1 MGWYE
6 DWLQHQK
13 NVATAEAVAR
23 GDAATAAALSP
34 DAAKYITASA
44 PAAQTAKATAEAVAR
59 GDAAA
64 AAALSPNA
72 AKYIGESASYIAR
85 GGAEEAP
92 STSKVGSILKTV
104 ATIAVPV
111 VAAIAAPFLAPVI
124 GTGLAAISLGGVG
137 SALGLGVLGGAAA
150 TSFGAG
156 LTGAALGA
164 GAGAATGALTGRG
177 ALTGA
182 ITGGLGGGI
191 GGYMGLGS
199 ALGIAPASTAPLNL
213 PGSILAGTA
222 TAGGAMAPV
231 AGGTSGL
238 AGTLGLAGAGTVA
251 AGAASPMLS
260 NVIGGLVGKFAEGI
274 TAGGLADLGMTMY
287 NKPPDGLTEEEKRA
301 VAETAQLARTNKD
314 LFAQRVE
321 QANAVWNAAQANPE
335 KAYAEAVSG
344 VQRGLREQQRR
355 YGTGAYGGTGSERRQ
370 AGLARAGS
378 IEAQR
383 AGSAAAAGETSRAEK
398 DMISAAG
405 LMPTSAPVGE
415 TMAALPLF
423 QAAEK
428 RKQQY
433 QEQLA
438 RATGGLFGGIYNKN
452 RPSQFSLS
460 YGQ

>member
-1 MGWYE
+1 M
-6 DWLQHQK
+6 
-13 NVATAEAVAR
+13 AEYGSTQWWTEYANAVAAQKQIEA
-23 GDAATAAALSP
+23 GNAAVNIAANP
-34 DAAKYITASA
+34 DVAKY
-44 PAAQTAKATAEAVAR
+44 V
-59 GDAAA
+59 
-64 AAALSPNA
+64 
-72 AKYIGESASYIAR
+72 GESASYIAR
-85 GGAEEAP
+85 GGGEEQGG
-92 STSKVGSILKTV
+92 SKIGSVLKTV

-111 VAAIAAPFLAPVI
+111 IAAVAAPFLAPI
-124 GTGLAAISLGGVG
+124 AATGLAAIGLGGVG
-137 SALGLGVLGGAAA
+137 TALGLGAAA
-150 TSFGAG
+150 GGVTALGTG

-182 ITGGLGGGI
+182 ITGGLGGGL

-231 AGGTSGL
+231 AGGLGGA

-260 NVIGGLVGKFAEGI
+260 NIIGNLANKFIQGI
-274 TAGGLADLGMTMY
+274 DPGGIADLAMTMY
-287 NKPPDGLTEEEKRA
+287 NKPIEGLTEEEKRA
-301 VAETAQLARTNKD
+301 VNETANLARTNQD
-314 LFAQRVE
+314 LFKQRVE

-344 VQRGLREQQRR
+344 VQRGLRESQRR

-370 AGLARAGS
+370 AGLARAGA

-405 LMPTSAPVGE
+405 LMPTSAPVGGA
-415 TMAALPLF
+415 MATLPLF

-438 RATGGLFGGIYNKN
+438 RATGGLFGGVYNKSAS
-452 RPSQFSLS
+452 PQFSLS

>member
-1 MGWYE
+1 MAGWE
-6 DWLQHQK
+6 QTWL
-13 NVATAEAVAR
+13 NVVAAQEQLNK
-23 GDAATAAALSP
+23 GNAAGAAAIANPKAIEQAVSN
-34 DAAKYITASA
+34 A
-44 PAAQTAKATAEAVAR
+44 P
-59 GDAAA
+59 
-64 AAALSPNA
+64 
-72 AKYIGESASYIAR
+72 KYIGESASYIAR
-85 GGAEEAP
+85 GGGEEQGG
-92 STSKVGSILKTV
+92 SKIGSVLKTV

-111 VAAIAAPFLAPVI
+111 VAAIAAPFLAPI
-124 GTGLAAISLGGVG
+124 AATGLAAIGLGGVG
-137 SALGLGVLGGAAA
+137 TALGLGAA
-150 TSFGAG
+150 TGGVTALGTG

-164 GAGAATGALTGRG
+164 GLGAGVGAATGRG

-191 GGYMGLGS
+191 GGYMGLGPS
-199 ALGIAPASTAPLNL
+199 LGLGPASTAPLNL

-222 TAGGAMAPV
+222 TAGGAMAPT
-231 AGGTSGL
+231 AASGIGGV
-238 AGTLGLAGAGTVA
+238 AGTLGLTGAGAA
-251 AGAASPMLS
+251 AAASPMAS
-260 NVIGGLVGKFAEGI
+260 NIIGDLIGKFASGI
-274 TAGGLADLGMTMY
+274 TAGGIADLAMTMY
-287 NKPPDGLTEEEKRA
+287 NKPIEGLTEEEKRA
-301 VAETAQLARTNKD
+301 VTETAGLARTNQD
-314 LFAQRVE
+314 LFKQRVE

-344 VQRGLREQQRR
+344 VQRGIREAQRR

-398 DMISAAG
+398 DMIAAAG
-405 LMPTSAPVGE
+405 LTPTSAPVGGA
-415 TMAALPLF
+415 MATLPLF

-438 RATGGLFGGIYNKN
+438 RATGGLFGGVYNKSAS
-452 RPSQFSLS
+452 PLFSLS

>member
-137 SALGLGVLGGAAA
+137 SALGLGALGGAAA

-231 AGGTSGL
+231 AGGIGGA
-238 AGTLGLAGAGTVA
+238 AGTLDLAGAGTVA

-260 NVIGGLVGKFAEGI
+260 NIIGNLANKFVQGI
-274 TAGGLADLGMTMY
+274 DPGGLADLGMTMY
-287 NKPPDGLTEEEKRA
+287 NKPPAGLTEEEKRA

-321 QANAVWNAAQANPE
+321 QANAVWSAAQANPE

-438 RATGGLFGGIYNKN
+438 RASGGLFGGVYNRN
-452 RPSQFSLS
+452 RSPQFSIN